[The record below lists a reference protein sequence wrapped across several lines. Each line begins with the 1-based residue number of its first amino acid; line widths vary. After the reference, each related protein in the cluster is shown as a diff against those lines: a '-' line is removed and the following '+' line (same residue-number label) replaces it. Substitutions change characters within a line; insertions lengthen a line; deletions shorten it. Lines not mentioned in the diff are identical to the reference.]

1 MDGFGCV
8 LEVVHPME
16 SKEADSN
23 IILINIIE
31 LSLNIFPVEL
41 KLREMLVFVLS
52 WFDHIFRDIIAN
64 DFLNL
69 DPIIYKSFS

>member
-1 MDGFGCV
+1 
-8 LEVVHPME
+8 
-16 SKEADSN
+16 
-23 IILINIIE
+23 LINIIE

-41 KLREMLVFVLS
+41 KLREMLVFVLG

>member
-1 MDGFGCV
+1 
-8 LEVVHPME
+8 
-16 SKEADSN
+16 
-23 IILINIIE
+23 LINIIE